1 VKSRVVYSGAP
12 IQVILDLTLNSAPSA
27 VSPAGSR
34 WLVTMTVLAVYICM
48 IDRIAISI
56 AIIPMAEENG
66 WSPTVQGAVMSA
78 FFLGYVTLQIPAGY
92 LSDRFGGK
100 WVLGLGVLFWS
111 LFTLL
116 TPASAAL
123 GISILLACR
132 FLMGVAEAVTWP
144 SIYSLYSRWVHPNR
158 RASAVGLMNSGIAG
172 GSVVALICTP
182 WLISVWSWQG
192 AFYLYGLLG
201 ILWFAVWAPLARS
214 RPAGNT
220 EWGTA
225 DATLVASEG
234 GSAGDHIKA
243 PSQLIYPRLT
253 VRGMLRSRAVW
264 AIAVAHIC
272 INWSLYLV
280 LSWFPTFVNRE
291 LGADLRLAGFLAL
304 APTVVS
310 LIMAPTAGRL
320 FDRLV
325 ARGMNRLKIR
335 RWMQTIAFLGIAGA
349 MLGITLTDSLII
361 SVIVLTVSNAL
372 TAFSIGGFATNH
384 LDIAPNQSGLLMGVT
399 NTLAAVSSSLSVF
412 VSGWIQ
418 DFTGGWDAV
427 FLTAAVVSLLGALI
441 YVRMSGVE
449 REFD

>member
-1 VKSRVVYSGAP
+1 M
-12 IQVILDLTLNSAPSA
+12 LNVSAGA
-27 VSPAGSR
+27 VSPSGSR
-34 WLVTMTVLAVYICM
+34 WLVFMTVLAVYICM

-56 AIIPMAEENG
+56 AIIPMAEDNG

-123 GISILLACR
+123 GITVLLACR

-144 SIYSLYSRWVHPNR
+144 SIYSLYSRWVHPDR
-158 RASAVGLMNSGIAG
+158 RASAVGLMNSGISG
-172 GSVVALICTP
+172 GAVIALICTP

-192 AFYLYGLLG
+192 AFYLYGVLG
-201 ILWFAVWAPLARS
+201 ILWFAVWSPLARS
-214 RPAGNT
+214 RPAVKTDWDAPDAVLANAEVGSVADQKAVSAQ
-220 EWGTA
+220 TA
-225 DATLVASEG
+225 
-234 GSAGDHIKA
+234 
-243 PSQLIYPRLT
+243 YPRLT

-291 LGADLRLAGFLAL
+291 LGADLQLAGFLAL
-304 APTVVS
+304 APTIVS
-310 LIMAPTAGRL
+310 LVMAPLAGRL

-325 ARGMNRLKIR
+325 TKGHDRLKVR
-335 RWMQTIAFLGIAGA
+335 RVMQSLAFVGITAA
-349 MLGITLTDSLII
+349 MMGITLTDSLIL
-361 SVIVLTVSNAL
+361 SVTVITLSNAL

-399 NTLAAVSSSLSVF
+399 NTLAAVSSSASVF

-418 DFTGGWDAV
+418 DLSGGWDAV
-427 FLTAAVVSLLGALI
+427 FLTAAGVSVFGAVI
-441 YVRMSGVE
+441 YGSLSGVE

>member
-1 VKSRVVYSGAP
+1 M
-12 IQVILDLTLNSAPSA
+12 LNVSNGA

-34 WLVTMTVLAVYICM
+34 WLVFMTVLAVYICM

-56 AIIPMAEENG
+56 AIIPMAEDNG

-123 GISILLACR
+123 GITVLLACR

-144 SIYSLYSRWVHPNR
+144 SIYSLYSRWVHPDR
-158 RASAVGLMNSGIAG
+158 RASAVGLMNSGISG
-172 GSVVALICTP
+172 GAVIALICTP

-192 AFYLYGLLG
+192 AFYLYGALG

-214 RPAGNT
+214 RPADKT
-220 EWGTA
+220 DWDTA
-225 DATLVASEG
+225 DAVLAAAEA
-234 GSAGDHIKA
+234 GSGADQNDVSA
-243 PSQLIYPRLT
+243 QPVYPRLT

-264 AIAVAHIC
+264 AVAVAHVC

-291 LGADLRLAGFLAL
+291 LGADLQLAGFLAL
-304 APTVVS
+304 APTIVS
-310 LIMAPTAGRL
+310 LVMAPLAGRL

-325 ARGMNRLKIR
+325 TKGYDRLIVR
-335 RWMQTIAFLGIAGA
+335 RVMQSLAFVGITAA
-349 MLGITLTDSLII
+349 MMAITLTDSLIL
-361 SVIVLTVSNAL
+361 SVTVITLSNAL

-399 NTLAAVSSSLSVF
+399 NTLAAVSSSASVF

-418 DFTGGWDAV
+418 DLSGGWDAV
-427 FLTAAVVSLLGALI
+427 FLTAAGVSVFGAVI
-441 YVRMSGVE
+441 YGSLSGVE
-449 REFD
+449 RGFD

>member
-1 VKSRVVYSGAP
+1 M
-12 IQVILDLTLNSAPSA
+12 LNVSTGA
-27 VSPAGSR
+27 VSPSGSR
-34 WLVTMTVLAVYICM
+34 WLVFMTVLAVYICM

-56 AIIPMAEENG
+56 AIIPMAEDNG
-66 WSPTVQGAVMSA
+66 WSPTIQGAVMSA

-123 GISILLACR
+123 GITMLLACR

-144 SIYSLYSRWVHPNR
+144 SIYSLYSRWVHPDR
-158 RASAVGLMNSGIAG
+158 RASAVGLMNSGISG
-172 GSVVALICTP
+172 GSVIALICTP

-201 ILWFAVWAPLARS
+201 ILWFGVWAPLARS
-214 RPAGNT
+214 RPT
-220 EWGTA
+220 EPTQWETESATA
-225 DATLVASEG
+225 QAPAETPQSDSASDA
-234 GSAGDHIKA
+234 
-243 PSQLIYPRLT
+243 QYPRLT
-253 VRGMLRSRAVW
+253 VGRMLRSRAVW
-264 AIAVAHIC
+264 AIAIAHIC

-291 LGADLRLAGFLAL
+291 LGADLQLAGFLAL
-304 APTVVS
+304 APTIVS
-310 LIMAPTAGRL
+310 LIMAPFAGRL

-325 ARGMNRLKIR
+325 AKGHDRLKVR
-335 RWMQTIAFLGIAGA
+335 RTMQSLAFVGITAA
-349 MLGITLTDSLII
+349 MMAITLTDSLIL
-361 SVIVLTVSNAL
+361 SVTVITLSNAL
-372 TAFSIGGFATNH
+372 TAFSIGGFASNH

-399 NTLAAVSSSLSVF
+399 NTLAAVSSSASVF

-418 DFTGGWDAV
+418 DLSGGWDAV
-427 FLTAAVVSLLGALI
+427 FLTAAAVSVFGAVI
-441 YVRMSGVE
+441 YASLAGVE

>member
-1 VKSRVVYSGAP
+1 
-12 IQVILDLTLNSAPSA
+12 
-27 VSPAGSR
+27 
-34 WLVTMTVLAVYICM
+34 M

-56 AIIPMAEENG
+56 AIIPMAEDNG

-123 GISILLACR
+123 GITVLLACR

-144 SIYSLYSRWVHPNR
+144 SIYSLYSRWVHPDR
-158 RASAVGLMNSGIAG
+158 RASAVGLMNSGISG
-172 GSVVALICTP
+172 GAVIALICTP

-192 AFYLYGLLG
+192 AFYLYGVLG

-214 RPAGNT
+214 RPADKT
-220 EWGTA
+220 DWDTA
-225 DATLVASEG
+225 DAVLATAEA
-234 GSAGDHIKA
+234 GSAADQNDVSA
-243 PSQLIYPRLT
+243 QPVYPRLT

-264 AIAVAHIC
+264 AVAVAHIC

-291 LGADLRLAGFLAL
+291 LGADLQLAGFLAL
-304 APTVVS
+304 APTIVS
-310 LIMAPTAGRL
+310 LVMAPLAGRL

-325 ARGMNRLKIR
+325 TNGHDRLKVR
-335 RWMQTIAFLGIAGA
+335 RVMQSLAFVGITAA
-349 MLGITLTDSLII
+349 MMAITLTDSLVL
-361 SVIVLTVSNAL
+361 SVTVITLSNAL

-399 NTLAAVSSSLSVF
+399 NTLAAVSSSASVF

-418 DFTGGWDAV
+418 DLSGGWDAV
-427 FLTAAVVSLLGALI
+427 FLTAAGVSVFGAVI
-441 YVRMSGVE
+441 YGSLSGVE

>member
-1 VKSRVVYSGAP
+1 M
-12 IQVILDLTLNSAPSA
+12 LNVSNGA
-27 VSPAGSR
+27 VSPSGSR
-34 WLVTMTVLAVYICM
+34 WLVFMTVLAVYICM

-56 AIIPMAEENG
+56 AIIPMAEDNG

-123 GISILLACR
+123 GITVLLACR

-144 SIYSLYSRWVHPNR
+144 SIYSLYSRWVHPDR
-158 RASAVGLMNSGIAG
+158 RASAVGLMNSGISG
-172 GSVVALICTP
+172 GAVIALICTP

-192 AFYLYGLLG
+192 AFYLYGVLG

-214 RPAGNT
+214 RPADKT
-220 EWGTA
+220 DWDTA
-225 DATLVASEG
+225 DAVLATAEA
-234 GSAGDHIKA
+234 GSAADQNDVSA
-243 PSQLIYPRLT
+243 QPVYPRLT

-264 AIAVAHIC
+264 AVAVAHIC

-291 LGADLRLAGFLAL
+291 LGADLQLAGFLAL
-304 APTVVS
+304 APTIVS
-310 LIMAPTAGRL
+310 LVMAPLAGRL

-325 ARGMNRLKIR
+325 AKGHDRLKVR
-335 RWMQTIAFLGIAGA
+335 RVMQSLAFVGITAA
-349 MLGITLTDSLII
+349 MMAITLTDSLIL
-361 SVIVLTVSNAL
+361 SVTVITLSNAL

-399 NTLAAVSSSLSVF
+399 NTLAAVSSSASVF

-418 DFTGGWDAV
+418 DLSGGWDAV
-427 FLTAAVVSLLGALI
+427 FLTAAGVSVFGAVI
-441 YVRMSGVE
+441 YGSLSGVE

>member
-1 VKSRVVYSGAP
+1 MLSVSNG
-12 IQVILDLTLNSAPSA
+12 A
-27 VSPAGSR
+27 VSPSGSR
-34 WLVTMTVLAVYICM
+34 WLVFMTVLAVYICM

-56 AIIPMAEENG
+56 AIIPMAEDNG

-123 GISILLACR
+123 GITVLLACR

-144 SIYSLYSRWVHPNR
+144 SIYSLYSRWVHPDR
-158 RASAVGLMNSGIAG
+158 RASAVGLMNSGISG
-172 GSVVALICTP
+172 GAVIALICTP

-192 AFYLYGLLG
+192 AFYLYGVLG

-214 RPAGNT
+214 RPADKT
-220 EWGTA
+220 DWDTA
-225 DATLVASEG
+225 DAVLATAEA
-234 GSAGDHIKA
+234 GSAADQNDVSA
-243 PSQLIYPRLT
+243 QPVYPRLT

-264 AIAVAHIC
+264 AVAVAHIC

-291 LGADLRLAGFLAL
+291 LGADLQLAGFLAL
-304 APTVVS
+304 APTIVS
-310 LIMAPTAGRL
+310 LVMAPLAGRL

-325 ARGMNRLKIR
+325 AKGHDRLRVR
-335 RWMQTIAFLGIAGA
+335 RVMQSLAFVGITAA
-349 MLGITLTDSLII
+349 MMAITLTDSLVL
-361 SVIVLTVSNAL
+361 SVTVITLSNAL

-399 NTLAAVSSSLSVF
+399 NTLAAVSSSASVF

-418 DFTGGWDAV
+418 DLSGGWDAV
-427 FLTAAVVSLLGALI
+427 FLTAAGVSVFGAVI
-441 YVRMSGVE
+441 YGSLSGVE

>member
-1 VKSRVVYSGAP
+1 M
-12 IQVILDLTLNSAPSA
+12 LNVSNGA
-27 VSPAGSR
+27 VSPSGSR
-34 WLVTMTVLAVYICM
+34 WLVFMTVLAVYICM

-56 AIIPMAEENG
+56 AIIPMAEDNG

-123 GISILLACR
+123 GITVLLACR

-144 SIYSLYSRWVHPNR
+144 SIYSLYSRWVHPDR
-158 RASAVGLMNSGIAG
+158 RASAVGLMNSGISG
-172 GSVVALICTP
+172 GAVIALICTP

-192 AFYLYGLLG
+192 AFYLYGVLG
-201 ILWFAVWAPLARS
+201 ILWFAVWSPLARS
-214 RPAGNT
+214 RPAVKTDWDAPDAVPANAEVGSV
-220 EWGTA
+220 A
-225 DATLVASEG
+225 DQNAV
-234 GSAGDHIKA
+234 SA
-243 PSQLIYPRLT
+243 QTVYPRLT

-291 LGADLRLAGFLAL
+291 LGADLQLAGFLAL
-304 APTVVS
+304 APTIVS
-310 LIMAPTAGRL
+310 LVMAPLAGRL

-325 ARGMNRLKIR
+325 AKGHDRLKVR
-335 RWMQTIAFLGIAGA
+335 RVMQSLAFVGITAA
-349 MLGITLTDSLII
+349 MMAITLTDSLIL
-361 SVIVLTVSNAL
+361 SVTVITLSNAL

-399 NTLAAVSSSLSVF
+399 NTLAAVSSSASVF

-418 DFTGGWDAV
+418 DLSGGWDAV
-427 FLTAAVVSLLGALI
+427 FLTAAGVSVFGAVI
-441 YVRMSGVE
+441 YGCLSGVE

>member
-1 VKSRVVYSGAP
+1 MLNVGSG
-12 IQVILDLTLNSAPSA
+12 A
-27 VSPAGSR
+27 VSPSGSR
-34 WLVTMTVLAVYICM
+34 WLVFMTVLAVYICM

-56 AIIPMAEENG
+56 AIIPMAEDNG

-123 GISILLACR
+123 GITVLLACR

-144 SIYSLYSRWVHPNR
+144 SIYSLYSRWVHPDR
-158 RASAVGLMNSGIAG
+158 RASAVGLMNSGISG
-172 GSVVALICTP
+172 GAVIALICTP

-192 AFYLYGLLG
+192 AFYLYGVLG
-201 ILWFAVWAPLARS
+201 ILWFSVWGPRARS
-214 RPAGNT
+214 RPAKPTQWEET
-220 EWGTA
+220 ESAIARTPA
-225 DATLVASEG
+225 
-234 GSAGDHIKA
+234 GSPQSDSA
-243 PSQLIYPRLT
+243 PNAHYPRLT
-253 VRGMLRSRAVW
+253 VARMLRSRAVW
-264 AIAVAHIC
+264 ALAIAHIC

-291 LGADLRLAGFLAL
+291 LGADLQLAGFLAL
-304 APTVVS
+304 APTIVS
-310 LIMAPTAGRL
+310 LIMAPLAGRM
-320 FDRLV
+320 FDRLI
-325 ARGMNRLKIR
+325 AKGCDRLTVR
-335 RWMQTIAFLGIAGA
+335 RTMQSLAFVGITGA
-349 MLGITLTDSLII
+349 MMAITLTDSLIL
-361 SVIVLTVSNAL
+361 SVTVITLSNAL

-399 NTLAAVSSSLSVF
+399 NTLAAVSSSASVF

-418 DFTGGWDAV
+418 DVSGGWDAV
-427 FLTAAVVSLLGALI
+427 FLTAAGVSVFGAVVYASLA
-441 YVRMSGVE
+441 GVE

>member
-1 VKSRVVYSGAP
+1 MS
-12 IQVILDLTLNSAPSA
+12 PS
-27 VSPAGSR
+27 GSR
-34 WLVTMTVLAVYICM
+34 WLVFMTVLAVYICM

-56 AIIPMAEENG
+56 AIIPMAEDNG
-66 WSPTVQGAVMSA
+66 WSATVQGAVMSA

-116 TPASAAL
+116 TPASAGL
-123 GISILLACR
+123 GITVLLACR

-144 SIYSLYSRWVHPNR
+144 SIYSLYSRWVHPDR
-158 RASAVGLMNSGIAG
+158 RASAVGLMNSGISG
-172 GSVVALICTP
+172 GSVIALICTP

-201 ILWFAVWAPLARS
+201 VLWFAVWAPLARS
-214 RPAGNT
+214 RPADKT
-220 EWGTA
+220 DWAASDAILATA
-225 DATLVASEG
+225 EA
-234 GSAGDHIKA
+234 GSSADQA
-243 PSQLIYPRLT
+243 NVTARTVYPRLT

-264 AIAVAHIC
+264 AIAIAHIC

-280 LSWFPTFVNRE
+280 LSWFPTFINRE
-291 LGADLRLAGFLAL
+291 LGADLQLAGFLAL
-304 APTVVS
+304 APTIVS
-310 LIMAPTAGRL
+310 LIMAPLAGRL

-325 ARGMNRLKIR
+325 TKGHDRLKVR
-335 RWMQTIAFLGIAGA
+335 RIMQSLAFVGITAA
-349 MLGITLTDSLII
+349 MMAITLTDSLIL
-361 SVIVLTVSNAL
+361 SVIVLTLSNAL

-399 NTLAAVSSSLSVF
+399 NTLAAVSSSASVF

-418 DFTGGWDAV
+418 DLSGGWDAV
-427 FLTAAVVSLLGALI
+427 FMTAATVSVFGAVI
-441 YVRMSGVE
+441 YASLAGVE

>member
-1 VKSRVVYSGAP
+1 MLSPAP
-12 IQVILDLTLNSAPSA
+12 TA

-34 WLVTMTVLAVYICM
+34 WLVSMTVLAVYICM

-144 SIYSLYSRWVHPNR
+144 SIYSLYSRWVHPDR
-158 RASAVGLMNSGIAG
+158 RASAVGLMNSGISG
-172 GSVVALICTP
+172 GSVIALICTP

-201 ILWFAVWAPLARS
+201 ILWFAIWAPIARS
-214 RPAGNT
+214 RPTVKTDWDASAAALANT
-220 EWGTA
+220 TSVQDEDQA
-225 DATLVASEG
+225 EML
-234 GSAGDHIKA
+234 
-243 PSQLIYPRLT
+243 SQPVYPRLT
-253 VRGMLRSRAVW
+253 VRGMLRCRAVW
-264 AIAVAHIC
+264 AIAIAHIC

-291 LGADLRLAGFLAL
+291 LGADLQLAGFLAL
-304 APTVVS
+304 APTLVS

-325 ARGMNRLKIR
+325 ARGADRLKIR
-335 RWMQTIAFLGIAGA
+335 RWMQSIAFLGITGA
-349 MLGITLTDSLII
+349 MLGITLTDSLVV
-361 SVIVLTVSNAL
+361 SVTVITLSNAL

-418 DFTGGWDAV
+418 TATGGWDAV
-427 FLTAAVVSLLGALI
+427 FQTAAGVSLLGAVI
-441 YVRMSGVE
+441 YVRMSGVK

>member
-1 VKSRVVYSGAP
+1 M
-12 IQVILDLTLNSAPSA
+12 LNVSNGA
-27 VSPAGSR
+27 VSPSGSR
-34 WLVTMTVLAVYICM
+34 WLVFMTVLAVYICM

-56 AIIPMAEENG
+56 AIIPMAEDNG

-123 GISILLACR
+123 GITVLLACR

-144 SIYSLYSRWVHPNR
+144 SIYSLYSRWVHPDR
-158 RASAVGLMNSGIAG
+158 RASAVGLMNSGISG
-172 GSVVALICTP
+172 GAVIALICTP

-192 AFYLYGLLG
+192 AFYLYGVLG

-214 RPAGNT
+214 RPADKT
-220 EWGTA
+220 DWDTA
-225 DATLVASEG
+225 DAVLATAEA
-234 GSAGDHIKA
+234 GSAAGQNDVSA
-243 PSQLIYPRLT
+243 QPVYPRLT

-264 AIAVAHIC
+264 AVAVAHIC

-291 LGADLRLAGFLAL
+291 LGADLQLAGFLAL
-304 APTVVS
+304 APTIVS
-310 LIMAPTAGRL
+310 LVMAPLAGRL

-325 ARGMNRLKIR
+325 AKGHDRLKVR
-335 RWMQTIAFLGIAGA
+335 RVMQSLAFVGITAA
-349 MLGITLTDSLII
+349 MMAITLTDSLVL
-361 SVIVLTVSNAL
+361 SVTVITLSNAL

-399 NTLAAVSSSLSVF
+399 NTLAAVSSSASVF

-418 DFTGGWDAV
+418 DLSGGWDAV
-427 FLTAAVVSLLGALI
+427 FLTAAGVSVFGAVI
-441 YVRMSGVE
+441 YGSLSGVE

>member
-1 VKSRVVYSGAP
+1 M
-12 IQVILDLTLNSAPSA
+12 LNVSAGA
-27 VSPAGSR
+27 VSPSGSR
-34 WLVTMTVLAVYICM
+34 WLVFMTVLAVYICM

-56 AIIPMAEENG
+56 AIIPMAEDNG

-123 GISILLACR
+123 GITVLLACR

-144 SIYSLYSRWVHPNR
+144 SIYSLYSRWVHPDR
-158 RASAVGLMNSGIAG
+158 RASAVGLMNSGISG
-172 GSVVALICTP
+172 GSVIALICTP
-182 WLISVWSWQG
+182 WLISVWSWQD

-201 ILWFAVWAPLARS
+201 VIWFVVWAPLARS
-214 RPAGNT
+214 RPADKTDWDTPNPT
-220 EWGTA
+220 PATA
-225 DATLVASEG
+225 EAGSDTDRNDA
-234 GSAGDHIKA
+234 SA
-243 PSQLIYPRLT
+243 QTVYPRLT

-264 AIAVAHIC
+264 AIAIAHIC

-291 LGADLRLAGFLAL
+291 LGADLQLAGFLAL
-304 APTVVS
+304 APTIVS
-310 LIMAPTAGRL
+310 LIMAPLAGRL

-325 ARGMNRLKIR
+325 ARGRDRLKVR
-335 RWMQTIAFLGIAGA
+335 CTMQSLAFVGITAA
-349 MLGITLTDSLII
+349 MMGITLTDSLIL
-361 SVIVLTVSNAL
+361 SVTVITLSNAL

-399 NTLAAVSSSLSVF
+399 NTLAAVSSSASVF

-418 DFTGGWDAV
+418 DLSGGWDAV
-427 FLTAAVVSLLGALI
+427 FLTAAGVSVFGAII
-441 YVRMSGVE
+441 YASLAGVE

>member
-1 VKSRVVYSGAP
+1 M
-12 IQVILDLTLNSAPSA
+12 LNVSAGA
-27 VSPAGSR
+27 VSPSGSR
-34 WLVTMTVLAVYICM
+34 WLVFMTVLAVYICM

-56 AIIPMAEENG
+56 AIIPMAEDNG

-123 GISILLACR
+123 GITVLLACR

-144 SIYSLYSRWVHPNR
+144 SIYSLYSRWVHPDR
-158 RASAVGLMNSGIAG
+158 RASAVGLMNSGISG
-172 GSVVALICTP
+172 GSVIALICTP

-214 RPAGNT
+214 RPADKT
-220 EWGTA
+220 DWDTPDAAPTA
-225 DATLVASEG
+225 LEAGPATDKSDV
-234 GSAGDHIKA
+234 SA
-243 PSQLIYPRLT
+243 QTVYPRLT

-264 AIAVAHIC
+264 AIAIAHIC

-291 LGADLRLAGFLAL
+291 LGADLQLAGFLAL
-304 APTVVS
+304 APTIVS
-310 LIMAPTAGRL
+310 LIMAPLAGRL

-325 ARGMNRLKIR
+325 ARGRDRLTVR
-335 RWMQTIAFLGIAGA
+335 RIMQSLAFVGITAA
-349 MLGITLTDSLII
+349 MMAITLTDSLIL
-361 SVIVLTVSNAL
+361 SVTVITLSNAL

-384 LDIAPNQSGLLMGVT
+384 LDIAPNQSGMLMGVT
-399 NTLAAVSSSLSVF
+399 NTLAAVSSSASVF

-418 DFTGGWDAV
+418 DLSGGWDAV
-427 FLTAAVVSLLGALI
+427 FLTAAGVSVFGAVI
-441 YVRMSGVE
+441 YASLAGVE

>member
-1 VKSRVVYSGAP
+1 MLNVSAGA
-12 IQVILDLTLNSAPSA
+12 LSPS
-27 VSPAGSR
+27 GSR
-34 WLVTMTVLAVYICM
+34 WLVFMTVLAVYICM

-56 AIIPMAEENG
+56 AIIPMAEDNG

-123 GISILLACR
+123 GITVLLACR

-144 SIYSLYSRWVHPNR
+144 SIYSLYSRWVHPDR
-158 RASAVGLMNSGIAG
+158 RASAVGLMNSGISG
-172 GSVVALICTP
+172 GSVIALICTP

-201 ILWFAVWAPLARS
+201 VIWFVVWAPLARS
-214 RPAGNT
+214 RPADKTDWDTPNAASA
-220 EWGTA
+220 TA
-225 DATLVASEG
+225 EA
-234 GSAGDHIKA
+234 GSATDRNDA
-243 PSQLIYPRLT
+243 SAQTVYPRLT

-264 AIAVAHIC
+264 AIAIAHIC

-291 LGADLRLAGFLAL
+291 LGADLQLAGVLAL
-304 APTVVS
+304 APTIVS
-310 LIMAPTAGRL
+310 LIMAPLAGRL

-325 ARGMNRLKIR
+325 AGGRDRLKVR
-335 RWMQTIAFLGIAGA
+335 CTMQSLAFVGITAA
-349 MLGITLTDSLII
+349 MMGITLTDSLIL
-361 SVIVLTVSNAL
+361 SVTVITLSNAL

-399 NTLAAVSSSLSVF
+399 NTLAAVSSSASVF

-418 DFTGGWDAV
+418 DLSGGWDAV
-427 FLTAAVVSLLGALI
+427 FLTAAGVSVFGAII
-441 YVRMSGVE
+441 YASLAGVE
-449 REFD
+449 RQFD

>member
-1 VKSRVVYSGAP
+1 
-12 IQVILDLTLNSAPSA
+12 
-27 VSPAGSR
+27 
-34 WLVTMTVLAVYICM
+34 MTVLAVYICM

-56 AIIPMAEENG
+56 AIIPMAEDNG
-66 WSPTVQGAVMSA
+66 WSPTLQGAVMSA

-123 GISILLACR
+123 GITVLLACR

-144 SIYSLYSRWVHPNR
+144 SIYSLYSRWVHPDR
-158 RASAVGLMNSGIAG
+158 RASAVGLMNSGISG
-172 GSVVALICTP
+172 GAVIALICTP

-192 AFYLYGLLG
+192 AFYLYGVLG
-201 ILWFAVWAPLARS
+201 VLWFAVWAPLARS
-214 RPAGNT
+214 RPADKT
-220 EWGTA
+220 DWDTA
-225 DATLVASEG
+225 DAVLATAEA
-234 GSAGDHIKA
+234 GSAA
-243 PSQLIYPRLT
+243 SQNDVSAQPVYPRLT

-264 AIAVAHIC
+264 AVAVAHIC

-291 LGADLRLAGFLAL
+291 LGADLQLAGFLAL
-304 APTVVS
+304 APTIVS
-310 LIMAPTAGRL
+310 LVMAPLAGRL

-325 ARGMNRLKIR
+325 AKGHDRLKVR
-335 RWMQTIAFLGIAGA
+335 RVMQSLAFAGITAA
-349 MLGITLTDSLII
+349 MMAITLTDSLIL
-361 SVIVLTVSNAL
+361 SVAVITLSNAL

-399 NTLAAVSSSLSVF
+399 NTLAAVSSSASVF

-418 DFTGGWDAV
+418 DLSGGWDAV
-427 FLTAAVVSLLGALI
+427 FLTAAGVSVFGAVI
-441 YVRMSGVE
+441 YGSLSGVE

>member
-1 VKSRVVYSGAP
+1 M
-12 IQVILDLTLNSAPSA
+12 LNVSNGA

-34 WLVTMTVLAVYICM
+34 WLVFMTVLAVYICM

-56 AIIPMAEENG
+56 AIIPMAEDNG

-123 GISILLACR
+123 GITVLLACR

-144 SIYSLYSRWVHPNR
+144 SIYSLYSRWVHPDR
-158 RASAVGLMNSGIAG
+158 RASAVGLMNSGISG
-172 GSVVALICTP
+172 GAVIALICTP

-192 AFYLYGLLG
+192 AFYLYGVLG
-201 ILWFAVWAPLARS
+201 ILWFAVWSPLARS
-214 RPAGNT
+214 RPAVKTDWDAPDAVLANAEVGSV
-220 EWGTA
+220 A
-225 DATLVASEG
+225 DQNDV
-234 GSAGDHIKA
+234 SA
-243 PSQLIYPRLT
+243 QTVYPRLT

-291 LGADLRLAGFLAL
+291 LGADLQLAGFLAL
-304 APTVVS
+304 APTIVS
-310 LIMAPTAGRL
+310 LVMAPLAGRL

-325 ARGMNRLKIR
+325 TKGYDRLIVR
-335 RWMQTIAFLGIAGA
+335 RVMQSLAFVGITAA
-349 MLGITLTDSLII
+349 MMAITLTDSLIL
-361 SVIVLTVSNAL
+361 SVTVITLSNAL

-399 NTLAAVSSSLSVF
+399 NTLAAVSSSASVF

-418 DFTGGWDAV
+418 DLSGGWDAV
-427 FLTAAVVSLLGALI
+427 FLTAAGVSVFGAVI
-441 YVRMSGVE
+441 YASLAGVE

>member
-1 VKSRVVYSGAP
+1 M
-12 IQVILDLTLNSAPSA
+12 LNVSNGA
-27 VSPAGSR
+27 VSPSGSR
-34 WLVTMTVLAVYICM
+34 WLVFMTVLAVYICM

-56 AIIPMAEENG
+56 AIIPMAEDNG

-123 GISILLACR
+123 GITVLLACR

-144 SIYSLYSRWVHPNR
+144 SIYSLYSRWVHPDR
-158 RASAVGLMNSGIAG
+158 RASAVGLMNSGISG
-172 GSVVALICTP
+172 GAVIALICTP

-192 AFYLYGLLG
+192 AFYLYGVLG
-201 ILWFAVWAPLARS
+201 VLWFAVWAPLARS
-214 RPAGNT
+214 RPADKT
-220 EWGTA
+220 DWDTA
-225 DATLVASEG
+225 DAVLATAEA
-234 GSAGDHIKA
+234 GSAADQNDVSA
-243 PSQLIYPRLT
+243 QPVYPRLT

-264 AIAVAHIC
+264 AVAVAHVC

-291 LGADLRLAGFLAL
+291 LGADLQLAGFLAL
-304 APTVVS
+304 APTIVS
-310 LIMAPTAGRL
+310 LVMAPLAGRL

-325 ARGMNRLKIR
+325 AKGHDRLKVR
-335 RWMQTIAFLGIAGA
+335 RVMQSLAFVGITAA
-349 MLGITLTDSLII
+349 MMAITLTDSLIL
-361 SVIVLTVSNAL
+361 SVTVITLSNAL

-399 NTLAAVSSSLSVF
+399 NTLAAVSSSASVF

-418 DFTGGWDAV
+418 DLSGGWDAV
-427 FLTAAVVSLLGALI
+427 FLTAAGVSVFGAVI
-441 YVRMSGVE
+441 YGSLSGVE

>member
-1 VKSRVVYSGAP
+1 M
-12 IQVILDLTLNSAPSA
+12 LNVSAGA
-27 VSPAGSR
+27 VSPSGSR
-34 WLVTMTVLAVYICM
+34 WLVFMTVLAVYICM

-56 AIIPMAEENG
+56 AIIPMAEDNG

-123 GISILLACR
+123 GITVLLACR

-144 SIYSLYSRWVHPNR
+144 SIYSLYSRWVHPDR
-158 RASAVGLMNSGIAG
+158 RASAVGLMNSGISG
-172 GSVVALICTP
+172 GSVIALICTP
-182 WLISVWSWQG
+182 WLISVWSWQD

-201 ILWFAVWAPLARS
+201 VIWFVVWAPLAQS
-214 RPAGNT
+214 RPADKTDWDTPNAASA
-220 EWGTA
+220 TA
-225 DATLVASEG
+225 EA
-234 GSAGDHIKA
+234 GSATDRNDA
-243 PSQLIYPRLT
+243 SAQTVYPRLT

-264 AIAVAHIC
+264 AIAIAHIC

-291 LGADLRLAGFLAL
+291 LGADLQLAGFLAL
-304 APTVVS
+304 APTIVS
-310 LIMAPTAGRL
+310 LIMAPLAGRL

-325 ARGMNRLKIR
+325 ARGRDRLKVR
-335 RWMQTIAFLGIAGA
+335 CTMQSLAFVGITAA
-349 MLGITLTDSLII
+349 MMGITLTDSLIL
-361 SVIVLTVSNAL
+361 SVTVITLSNAL

-399 NTLAAVSSSLSVF
+399 NTLAAVSSSASVF

-418 DFTGGWDAV
+418 DLSGGWDAV
-427 FLTAAVVSLLGALI
+427 FLTAAGVSVFGAII
-441 YVRMSGVE
+441 YASLAGVE

>member
-1 VKSRVVYSGAP
+1 M
-12 IQVILDLTLNSAPSA
+12 LNVSNGA
-27 VSPAGSR
+27 VSPSGSR
-34 WLVTMTVLAVYICM
+34 WLVFMTVLAVYICM

-56 AIIPMAEENG
+56 AIIPMAEDNG

-123 GISILLACR
+123 GITVLLACR

-144 SIYSLYSRWVHPNR
+144 SIYSLYSRWVHPDR
-158 RASAVGLMNSGIAG
+158 RASAVGLMNSGISG
-172 GSVVALICTP
+172 GAVIALICTP

-192 AFYLYGLLG
+192 AFYLYGVLG

-214 RPAGNT
+214 RPADKT
-220 EWGTA
+220 DWDTA
-225 DATLVASEG
+225 DAVLATAEA
-234 GSAGDHIKA
+234 GSAADQNDVSA
-243 PSQLIYPRLT
+243 QPVYPRLT

-264 AIAVAHIC
+264 AVAVAHIC

-291 LGADLRLAGFLAL
+291 LGADLQLAGFLAL
-304 APTVVS
+304 APTIVS
-310 LIMAPTAGRL
+310 LVMAPLAGRL

-325 ARGMNRLKIR
+325 TNGHDRLKVR
-335 RWMQTIAFLGIAGA
+335 RVMQSLAFVGITAA
-349 MLGITLTDSLII
+349 MMAITLTDSLVL
-361 SVIVLTVSNAL
+361 SVTVITLSNAL

-399 NTLAAVSSSLSVF
+399 NTLAAVSSSASVF

-418 DFTGGWDAV
+418 DLSGGWDAV
-427 FLTAAVVSLLGALI
+427 FLTAAGVSVFGAII
-441 YVRMSGVE
+441 YGSLSGVE

>member
-1 VKSRVVYSGAP
+1 M
-12 IQVILDLTLNSAPSA
+12 LNVSAGA
-27 VSPAGSR
+27 VSSSGSR
-34 WLVTMTVLAVYICM
+34 WLVFMTVLAVYICM

-56 AIIPMAEENG
+56 AIIPMAEDNG

-123 GISILLACR
+123 GITVLLACR

-144 SIYSLYSRWVHPNR
+144 SIYSLYSRWVHPDR
-158 RASAVGLMNSGIAG
+158 RASAVGLMNSGISG
-172 GSVVALICTP
+172 GSVIALICTP

-201 ILWFAVWAPLARS
+201 IIWFAVWAPLARS
-214 RPAGNT
+214 RPADKTDWDTPDAAPAAAEAGPA
-220 EWGTA
+220 A
-225 DATLVASEG
+225 DQNDV
-234 GSAGDHIKA
+234 SA
-243 PSQLIYPRLT
+243 QTVYPRLT

-264 AIAVAHIC
+264 AIAIAHIC

-291 LGADLRLAGFLAL
+291 LGADLQLAGFLAL
-304 APTVVS
+304 APTIVS
-310 LIMAPTAGRL
+310 LVMAPLAGRL

-325 ARGMNRLKIR
+325 AKGRDRLMVR
-335 RWMQTIAFLGIAGA
+335 RIMQSLAFVGITAA
-349 MLGITLTDSLII
+349 MMAITLTDSLIL
-361 SVIVLTVSNAL
+361 SVTVITLSNAL

-399 NTLAAVSSSLSVF
+399 NTLAAVSSSASVF

-418 DFTGGWDAV
+418 DLSGGWDAV
-427 FLTAAVVSLLGALI
+427 FLTAAGVSVFGAVI
-441 YVRMSGVE
+441 YASLAGVE

>member
-1 VKSRVVYSGAP
+1 
-12 IQVILDLTLNSAPSA
+12 
-27 VSPAGSR
+27 
-34 WLVTMTVLAVYICM
+34 M

-56 AIIPMAEENG
+56 AIIPMAEDNG

-123 GISILLACR
+123 GITMLLACR

-144 SIYSLYSRWVHPNR
+144 SIYSLYSRWVHPDR
-158 RASAVGLMNSGIAG
+158 RASAVGLMNSGISG
-172 GSVVALICTP
+172 GAVIALICTP

-192 AFYLYGLLG
+192 AFYLYGVLG
-201 ILWFAVWAPLARS
+201 IIWFAVWVPKARS
-214 RPAGNT
+214 RPAKPTQWEEPESTIGRTPAESPQSDSLPN
-220 EWGTA
+220 A
-225 DATLVASEG
+225 
-234 GSAGDHIKA
+234 H
-243 PSQLIYPRLT
+243 YPRLT
-253 VRGMLRSRAVW
+253 VGRMLRSRAVW
-264 AIAVAHIC
+264 ALAIAHIC

-291 LGADLRLAGFLAL
+291 LGADLQLAGFLAL
-304 APTVVS
+304 APTIVS
-310 LIMAPTAGRL
+310 LIMAPLAGRL

-325 ARGMNRLKIR
+325 AKGHDRLKVR
-335 RWMQTIAFLGIAGA
+335 RVMQSLAFVGITAA
-349 MLGITLTDSLII
+349 MMAITLTDSLIL
-361 SVIVLTVSNAL
+361 SVTVITLSNAL

-399 NTLAAVSSSLSVF
+399 NTLAAVSSSASVF

-418 DFTGGWDAV
+418 DVSGGWDAV
-427 FLTAAVVSLLGALI
+427 FLTAAGVSVFGAVVYASLA
-441 YVRMSGVE
+441 GVE

>member
-1 VKSRVVYSGAP
+1 
-12 IQVILDLTLNSAPSA
+12 
-27 VSPAGSR
+27 
-34 WLVTMTVLAVYICM
+34 M

-56 AIIPMAEENG
+56 AIIPMAEDNG

-123 GISILLACR
+123 GITVLLACR

-144 SIYSLYSRWVHPNR
+144 SIYSLYSRWVHPDR
-158 RASAVGLMNSGIAG
+158 RASAVGLMNSGISG
-172 GSVVALICTP
+172 GAVIALICTP

-192 AFYLYGLLG
+192 AFYLYGVLG

-214 RPAGNT
+214 RPADKT
-220 EWGTA
+220 DWDTA
-225 DATLVASEG
+225 DAALATAEA
-234 GSAGDHIKA
+234 GSAADQNDVSA
-243 PSQLIYPRLT
+243 QPVYPRLT

-291 LGADLRLAGFLAL
+291 LGADLQLAGFLAL
-304 APTVVS
+304 APTIVS
-310 LIMAPTAGRL
+310 LAMAPLAGRL

-325 ARGMNRLKIR
+325 AKGHDRLKVR
-335 RWMQTIAFLGIAGA
+335 RVMQSLAYVGITAA
-349 MLGITLTDSLII
+349 MMAITLTDSLVL
-361 SVIVLTVSNAL
+361 SVTVITLSNAL

-399 NTLAAVSSSLSVF
+399 NTLAAVSSSASVF

-418 DFTGGWDAV
+418 DLSGGWDAV
-427 FLTAAVVSLLGALI
+427 FLTAAGVSVFGAVI
-441 YVRMSGVE
+441 YGSLSGVE

>member
-1 VKSRVVYSGAP
+1 
-12 IQVILDLTLNSAPSA
+12 
-27 VSPAGSR
+27 
-34 WLVTMTVLAVYICM
+34 MTVLAVYICM

-56 AIIPMAEENG
+56 AIIPMAEDNG

-123 GISILLACR
+123 GITVLLACR

-144 SIYSLYSRWVHPNR
+144 SIYSLYSRWVHPDR
-158 RASAVGLMNSGIAG
+158 RASAVGLMNSGISG
-172 GSVVALICTP
+172 GAVIALICTP

-192 AFYLYGLLG
+192 AFYLYGVLG

-214 RPAGNT
+214 RPADKT
-220 EWGTA
+220 DWDTA
-225 DATLVASEG
+225 DAVLATAEA
-234 GSAGDHIKA
+234 GSAAGQNDVSA
-243 PSQLIYPRLT
+243 QPVYPRLT

-264 AIAVAHIC
+264 AVAVAHIC

-291 LGADLRLAGFLAL
+291 LGADLQLAGFLAL
-304 APTVVS
+304 APTIVS
-310 LIMAPTAGRL
+310 LVMAPLAGRL

-325 ARGMNRLKIR
+325 AKGHDRLKVR
-335 RWMQTIAFLGIAGA
+335 RVMQSLAFVGITAA
-349 MLGITLTDSLII
+349 MMAITLTDSLVL
-361 SVIVLTVSNAL
+361 SVTVITLSNAL

-399 NTLAAVSSSLSVF
+399 NTLAAVSSSASVF

-418 DFTGGWDAV
+418 DLSGGWDAV
-427 FLTAAVVSLLGALI
+427 FLTAAGVSVFGAVI
-441 YVRMSGVE
+441 YGSLSGVE

>member
-1 VKSRVVYSGAP
+1 
-12 IQVILDLTLNSAPSA
+12 
-27 VSPAGSR
+27 
-34 WLVTMTVLAVYICM
+34 MTVLAVYICM

-56 AIIPMAEENG
+56 AIIPMAEDNG
-66 WSPTVQGAVMSA
+66 WSATVQGAVMSA

-116 TPASAAL
+116 TPASAGL
-123 GISILLACR
+123 GITVLLACR

-144 SIYSLYSRWVHPNR
+144 SIYSLYSRWVHPDR
-158 RASAVGLMNSGIAG
+158 RASAVGLMNSGISG
-172 GSVVALICTP
+172 GSVIALICTP

-201 ILWFAVWAPLARS
+201 VLWFAVWAPLARS
-214 RPAGNT
+214 RPADKND
-220 EWGTA
+220 WAASDAILATA
-225 DATLVASEG
+225 EAGSSADQANVA
-234 GSAGDHIKA
+234 A
-243 PSQLIYPRLT
+243 QTVYPRLT

-264 AIAVAHIC
+264 AIAIAHIC

-280 LSWFPTFVNRE
+280 LSWFPTFINRE
-291 LGADLRLAGFLAL
+291 LGADLQLAGFLAL
-304 APTVVS
+304 APTIVS
-310 LIMAPTAGRL
+310 LIMAPLAGRL

-325 ARGMNRLKIR
+325 TKGHDRLKVR
-335 RWMQTIAFLGIAGA
+335 RIMQSLAFAGITAA
-349 MLGITLTDSLII
+349 MMAITLTDSLIL
-361 SVIVLTVSNAL
+361 SVIVLTLSNAL

-399 NTLAAVSSSLSVF
+399 NTLAAVSSSASVF

-418 DFTGGWDAV
+418 DLSGGWDAV
-427 FLTAAVVSLLGALI
+427 FITAAAVSVFGAVI
-441 YVRMSGVE
+441 YASLAGVE

>member
-1 VKSRVVYSGAP
+1 M
-12 IQVILDLTLNSAPSA
+12 LNVSAGA
-27 VSPAGSR
+27 VSPSGSR
-34 WLVTMTVLAVYICM
+34 WLVFMTVLAVYICM

-56 AIIPMAEENG
+56 AIIPMAEDNG

-123 GISILLACR
+123 GITVLLACR

-144 SIYSLYSRWVHPNR
+144 SIYSLYSRWVHPDR
-158 RASAVGLMNSGIAG
+158 RASAVGLMNSGISG
-172 GSVVALICTP
+172 GSVIALICTP

-201 ILWFAVWAPLARS
+201 VIWFVVWATLARS
-214 RPAGNT
+214 RPADKT
-220 EWGTA
+220 DWDTPSAASATA
-225 DATLVASEG
+225 EA
-234 GSAGDHIKA
+234 GSATDRNDA
-243 PSQLIYPRLT
+243 SAQTVYPRLT

-264 AIAVAHIC
+264 AIAIAHIC

-291 LGADLRLAGFLAL
+291 LGADLQLAGFLAL
-304 APTVVS
+304 APTIVS
-310 LIMAPTAGRL
+310 LIMAPLAGRL

-325 ARGMNRLKIR
+325 ARGRDRLKVR
-335 RWMQTIAFLGIAGA
+335 CTMQSLAFVGITAA
-349 MLGITLTDSLII
+349 MMGITLTDSLIL
-361 SVIVLTVSNAL
+361 SVTVITLSNAL

-399 NTLAAVSSSLSVF
+399 NTLAAVSSSASVF

-418 DFTGGWDAV
+418 DLSGGWDAV
-427 FLTAAVVSLLGALI
+427 FLTAAGVSVFGAII
-441 YVRMSGVE
+441 YASLAGVE

>member
-1 VKSRVVYSGAP
+1 
-12 IQVILDLTLNSAPSA
+12 
-27 VSPAGSR
+27 
-34 WLVTMTVLAVYICM
+34 MTVLAVYICM

-56 AIIPMAEENG
+56 AIIPMAEDNG
-66 WSPTVQGAVMSA
+66 WSATVQGAVMSA

-116 TPASAAL
+116 TPASAGL
-123 GISILLACR
+123 GITVLLACR

-144 SIYSLYSRWVHPNR
+144 SIYSLYSRWVHPDR
-158 RASAVGLMNSGIAG
+158 RASAVGLMNSGISG
-172 GSVVALICTP
+172 GSVIALICTP

-201 ILWFAVWAPLARS
+201 VIWFVVWAPLARS
-214 RPAGNT
+214 RPADKTDWDTPNAASA
-220 EWGTA
+220 TA
-225 DATLVASEG
+225 EA
-234 GSAGDHIKA
+234 GSATDRNDA
-243 PSQLIYPRLT
+243 SAQTVYPRLT

-264 AIAVAHIC
+264 AIAIAHIC

-291 LGADLRLAGFLAL
+291 LGADLQLAGFLAL
-304 APTVVS
+304 APTIVS
-310 LIMAPTAGRL
+310 LIMAPLAGRL

-325 ARGMNRLKIR
+325 ARGRDRLKVR
-335 RWMQTIAFLGIAGA
+335 CTMQSLAFVGITVA
-349 MLGITLTDSLII
+349 MMGITLTDSLIL
-361 SVIVLTVSNAL
+361 SVTVITLSNAL

-384 LDIAPNQSGLLMGVT
+384 LDIAPNQSGLLMGVS
-399 NTLAAVSSSLSVF
+399 NTLAAVSSSASVF
-412 VSGWIQ
+412 ASGWIQ
-418 DFTGGWDAV
+418 DLSGGWDAV
-427 FLTAAVVSLLGALI
+427 FLTAAGVSVFGAII
-441 YVRMSGVE
+441 YASLAGVE

>member
-1 VKSRVVYSGAP
+1 MRSISS
-12 IQVILDLTLNSAPSA
+12 DE
-27 VSPAGSR
+27 SPAGSR
-34 WLVTMTVLAVYICM
+34 WLVFMTVLAVYICM

-56 AIIPMAEENG
+56 AIIPMAEDNG
-66 WSPTVQGAVMSA
+66 WSPTIQGAVMSA

-123 GISILLACR
+123 GITMLLACR

-144 SIYSLYSRWVHPNR
+144 SIYSLYSRWVHPDR
-158 RASAVGLMNSGIAG
+158 RASAVGLMNSGISG
-172 GSVVALICTP
+172 GSVIALICTP

-201 ILWFAVWAPLARS
+201 ILWFGVWAPLARS
-214 RPAGNT
+214 RPT
-220 EWGTA
+220 EPTQWETESATAQAPVETPQSDSASGT
-225 DATLVASEG
+225 
-234 GSAGDHIKA
+234 
-243 PSQLIYPRLT
+243 QYPRLT
-253 VRGMLRSRAVW
+253 VGRMLRSRAVW
-264 AIAVAHIC
+264 AIAIAHIC

-291 LGADLRLAGFLAL
+291 LGADLQLAGFLAL
-304 APTVVS
+304 APTIVS
-310 LIMAPTAGRL
+310 LIMAPFAGRL

-325 ARGMNRLKIR
+325 ANGRDRLKVR
-335 RWMQTIAFLGIAGA
+335 RAMQSLAFVGITAA
-349 MLGITLTDSLII
+349 MMAITLTDSLIL
-361 SVIVLTVSNAL
+361 SVTVITLSNAL

-399 NTLAAVSSSLSVF
+399 NTLAAVSSSASVF

-418 DFTGGWDAV
+418 DLSGGWDAV
-427 FLTAAVVSLLGALI
+427 FLTAAAVSVFGAVVYASLA
-441 YVRMSGVE
+441 GVE

>member
-1 VKSRVVYSGAP
+1 M
-12 IQVILDLTLNSAPSA
+12 LNVSAGA
-27 VSPAGSR
+27 VSPSGSR
-34 WLVTMTVLAVYICM
+34 WLVFMTVLAVYICM

-56 AIIPMAEENG
+56 AIIPMAEDNG

-123 GISILLACR
+123 GITVLLACR

-144 SIYSLYSRWVHPNR
+144 SIYSLYSRWVHPDR
-158 RASAVGLMNSGIAG
+158 RASAVGLMNSGISG
-172 GSVVALICTP
+172 GSVIALICTP

-201 ILWFAVWAPLARS
+201 VIWFVVWAPLARS
-214 RPAGNT
+214 RPADKTDWDTPNAASA
-220 EWGTA
+220 TA
-225 DATLVASEG
+225 EA
-234 GSAGDHIKA
+234 GSATDRNDASAQKV
-243 PSQLIYPRLT
+243 YPRLT

-264 AIAVAHIC
+264 AIAIAHIC

-291 LGADLRLAGFLAL
+291 LGADLQLAGFLAL
-304 APTVVS
+304 APTIVS
-310 LIMAPTAGRL
+310 LIVAPLAGRL

-325 ARGMNRLKIR
+325 ARGRDRLKVR
-335 RWMQTIAFLGIAGA
+335 CTMQSLAFVGITAA
-349 MLGITLTDSLII
+349 MMGITLTDSLIL
-361 SVIVLTVSNAL
+361 SVTVITLSNAL

-399 NTLAAVSSSLSVF
+399 NTLAAVSSSASVF

-418 DFTGGWDAV
+418 DLSGGWDAV
-427 FLTAAVVSLLGALI
+427 FLTAAGVSVFGAII
-441 YVRMSGVE
+441 YASLAGVE

>member
-1 VKSRVVYSGAP
+1 M
-12 IQVILDLTLNSAPSA
+12 LNVSAGA
-27 VSPAGSR
+27 VSPSGSR
-34 WLVTMTVLAVYICM
+34 WLVFMTVLAVYICM

-56 AIIPMAEENG
+56 AIIPMAEDNG

-123 GISILLACR
+123 GITVLLACR

-144 SIYSLYSRWVHPNR
+144 SIYSLYSRWVHPDR
-158 RASAVGLMNSGIAG
+158 RASAVGLMNSGISG
-172 GSVVALICTP
+172 GSVIALICTP

-214 RPAGNT
+214 RPADKTDWDTTDAAPAAAEAGPV
-220 EWGTA
+220 A
-225 DATLVASEG
+225 DQNDVLAQTV
-234 GSAGDHIKA
+234 
-243 PSQLIYPRLT
+243 YPRLT

-264 AIAVAHIC
+264 AIAIAHIC

-291 LGADLRLAGFLAL
+291 LGADLQLAGFLAL
-304 APTVVS
+304 APTIVS
-310 LIMAPTAGRL
+310 LVMAPLAGRL

-325 ARGMNRLKIR
+325 AKGRDRLTVR
-335 RWMQTIAFLGIAGA
+335 RIMQSLAFVGITAA
-349 MLGITLTDSLII
+349 MMAITLTDSLIL
-361 SVIVLTVSNAL
+361 SVTVITLSNAL

-399 NTLAAVSSSLSVF
+399 NTLAAVSSSASVF

-418 DFTGGWDAV
+418 DLSGGWDAV
-427 FLTAAVVSLLGALI
+427 FLTAAGVSVFGAVI
-441 YVRMSGVE
+441 YASLAGVE

>member
-1 VKSRVVYSGAP
+1 
-12 IQVILDLTLNSAPSA
+12 
-27 VSPAGSR
+27 
-34 WLVTMTVLAVYICM
+34 MTVLAVYICM

-56 AIIPMAEENG
+56 AIIPMAEDNG
-66 WSPTVQGAVMSA
+66 WSPTIQGAVMSA

-123 GISILLACR
+123 GITMLLACR

-144 SIYSLYSRWVHPNR
+144 SIYSLYSRWVHPDR
-158 RASAVGLMNSGIAG
+158 RASAVGLMNSGISG
-172 GSVVALICTP
+172 GSVIALICTP

-201 ILWFAVWAPLARS
+201 ILWFGVWAPLARS
-214 RPAGNT
+214 RPT
-220 EWGTA
+220 EP
-225 DATLVASEG
+225 TLWETESANAQAPVETPQSDSASG
-234 GSAGDHIKA
+234 R
-243 PSQLIYPRLT
+243 QYPRLT
-253 VRGMLRSRAVW
+253 VGRMLRSRAVW
-264 AIAVAHIC
+264 AIAIAHIC

-291 LGADLRLAGFLAL
+291 LGADLQLAGFLAL
-304 APTVVS
+304 APVIVS
-310 LIMAPTAGRL
+310 LVMAPLAGRL

-325 ARGMNRLKIR
+325 ANGRDRLKVR
-335 RWMQTIAFLGIAGA
+335 RAMQSLAFVGITAA
-349 MLGITLTDSLII
+349 MMAITLTDSLIL
-361 SVIVLTVSNAL
+361 SVTVITLSNAL

-399 NTLAAVSSSLSVF
+399 NTLAAVSSSASVF

-418 DFTGGWDAV
+418 DLSGGWNAV
-427 FLTAAVVSLLGALI
+427 FLTAAAVSVFGAVVYASLA
-441 YVRMSGVE
+441 GVE

>member
-1 VKSRVVYSGAP
+1 
-12 IQVILDLTLNSAPSA
+12 
-27 VSPAGSR
+27 
-34 WLVTMTVLAVYICM
+34 MTVLAVYICM

-56 AIIPMAEENG
+56 AIIPMAEDNG
-66 WSPTVQGAVMSA
+66 WSATVQGAVMSA

-100 WVLGLGVLFWS
+100 WVLGPGVLFWS
-111 LFTLL
+111 LFILL
-116 TPASAAL
+116 TPASAGL
-123 GISILLACR
+123 GITVLLACR

-144 SIYSLYSRWVHPNR
+144 SIYSLYSRWVHPDR
-158 RASAVGLMNSGIAG
+158 RASAVGLMNSGISG
-172 GSVVALICTP
+172 GSVIALICTP

-201 ILWFAVWAPLARS
+201 VIWFVVWAPLARS
-214 RPAGNT
+214 RPADKTDWDTPNAAPA
-220 EWGTA
+220 TA
-225 DATLVASEG
+225 EA
-234 GSAGDHIKA
+234 GSATDRNDA
-243 PSQLIYPRLT
+243 SAQTVYPRLT

-264 AIAVAHIC
+264 VIAIAHIC

-291 LGADLRLAGFLAL
+291 LGADLQLAGFLAL
-304 APTVVS
+304 APTIVS
-310 LIMAPTAGRL
+310 LIMAPLAGRL

-325 ARGMNRLKIR
+325 TKGHDRLKVR
-335 RWMQTIAFLGIAGA
+335 CTVQSLAFVGITAA
-349 MLGITLTDSLII
+349 MMGITLTDSLIL
-361 SVIVLTVSNAL
+361 SVTVITLSNAL

-399 NTLAAVSSSLSVF
+399 NTLAAVSSSASVF

-418 DFTGGWDAV
+418 DLSGGWDAV
-427 FLTAAVVSLLGALI
+427 FLTAAGVSVFGAII
-441 YVRMSGVE
+441 YASLAGVE

>member
-1 VKSRVVYSGAP
+1 M
-12 IQVILDLTLNSAPSA
+12 LNVSAGA
-27 VSPAGSR
+27 VSPSGSR
-34 WLVTMTVLAVYICM
+34 WLVFMTVLAVYICM

-56 AIIPMAEENG
+56 AIIPMAEDNG

-123 GISILLACR
+123 GITVLLACR

-144 SIYSLYSRWVHPNR
+144 SIYSLYSRWVHPDR
-158 RASAVGLMNSGIAG
+158 RASAVGLMNSGISG
-172 GSVVALICTP
+172 GSVIALICTP

-201 ILWFAVWAPLARS
+201 VIWFVVWAPLARS
-214 RPAGNT
+214 RPADKTDWDTPNAASA
-220 EWGTA
+220 TA
-225 DATLVASEG
+225 DA
-234 GSAGDHIKA
+234 GSATDRNDA
-243 PSQLIYPRLT
+243 SAQTVYPRLT

-264 AIAVAHIC
+264 AIAIAHIC

-291 LGADLRLAGFLAL
+291 LGADLQLAGFLAL
-304 APTVVS
+304 APTIVS
-310 LIMAPTAGRL
+310 LIMAPLAGRL

-325 ARGMNRLKIR
+325 ARGRDRLKVR
-335 RWMQTIAFLGIAGA
+335 CTMQSLAFVGITAA
-349 MLGITLTDSLII
+349 MMGITLTDSLIL
-361 SVIVLTVSNAL
+361 SVTVITLSNAL

-399 NTLAAVSSSLSVF
+399 NTLAAVSSSASVF

-418 DFTGGWDAV
+418 DLSGGWDAV
-427 FLTAAVVSLLGALI
+427 FLTAAGVSVFGAII
-441 YVRMSGVE
+441 YASLAGVE

>member
-1 VKSRVVYSGAP
+1 M
-12 IQVILDLTLNSAPSA
+12 LNVSNGA

-34 WLVTMTVLAVYICM
+34 WLVFMTVLAVYICM

-56 AIIPMAEENG
+56 AIIPMAEDNG

-123 GISILLACR
+123 GITVLLACR

-144 SIYSLYSRWVHPNR
+144 SIYSLYSRWVHPDR
-158 RASAVGLMNSGIAG
+158 RASAVGLMNSGISG
-172 GSVVALICTP
+172 GAVIALICTP

-192 AFYLYGLLG
+192 AFYLYGVLG
-201 ILWFAVWAPLARS
+201 VLWFAVWAPLARS
-214 RPAGNT
+214 RPADKT
-220 EWGTA
+220 DWDTA
-225 DATLVASEG
+225 DAVLATAEA
-234 GSAGDHIKA
+234 GSPADQNDVSA
-243 PSQLIYPRLT
+243 QPVYPRLT

-291 LGADLRLAGFLAL
+291 LGADLQLAGFLAL
-304 APTVVS
+304 APTIVS
-310 LIMAPTAGRL
+310 LVMAPLAGRL

-325 ARGMNRLKIR
+325 TNGHDRLKVR
-335 RWMQTIAFLGIAGA
+335 RVMQSLAFVGITAA
-349 MLGITLTDSLII
+349 MMAITLTDSLVL
-361 SVIVLTVSNAL
+361 SVTVITLSNAL

-399 NTLAAVSSSLSVF
+399 NTLAAVSSSASVF

-418 DFTGGWDAV
+418 DLSGGWDAV
-427 FLTAAVVSLLGALI
+427 FLTAAGVSVFGAII
-441 YVRMSGVE
+441 YGSLSGVE

>member
-1 VKSRVVYSGAP
+1 MLSPAS
-12 IQVILDLTLNSAPSA
+12 NA

-34 WLVTMTVLAVYICM
+34 WLVSMTVLAVYICM

-144 SIYSLYSRWVHPNR
+144 SIYSLYSRWVHPDR
-158 RASAVGLMNSGIAG
+158 RASAVGLMNSGISG
-172 GSVVALICTP
+172 GSVIALICTP

-201 ILWFAVWAPLARS
+201 ILWFAIWAPIARS
-214 RPAGNT
+214 RPAVKT
-220 EWGTA
+220 DWDA
-225 DATLVASEG
+225 SAATLVNAK
-234 GSAGDHIKA
+234 SAQEENQTETL
-243 PSQLIYPRLT
+243 SQPVYPRLT

-264 AIAVAHIC
+264 AIAIAHIC

-291 LGADLRLAGFLAL
+291 LGADLQLAGFLAL
-304 APTVVS
+304 APTLVS
-310 LIMAPTAGRL
+310 LVMAPTAGRL

-325 ARGMNRLKIR
+325 ARGADRLKIR
-335 RWMQTIAFLGIAGA
+335 RWMQSIAFLGITGA
-349 MLGITLTDSLII
+349 MLGITLTDSLVV
-361 SVIVLTVSNAL
+361 SVTVITLSNAL

-418 DFTGGWDAV
+418 TATGGWDAV
-427 FLTAAVVSLLGALI
+427 FQTAAGVSLLGAVI
-441 YVRMSGVE
+441 YVRMSGVK